1 MGTPEQSEQTRRKLV
16 EAAGKLFA
24 DRGFAGVGVRD
35 IVAAAGVHLSAVN
48 YQFRDKAGLFRACI
62 VEAVSMPRFDAI
74 DDDALVRAEPRD
86 MLVKLVTLLMADMR
100 ESGAESWRS
109 RLALRALLEADEDT
123 IDLIEELATPKFRQL
138 RAVLAAAAAS
148 NDGAEPD
155 AARVELA
162 VFSMVGQLEYVC
174 DAPRLIDRLAPSI
187 AKLRRTPA
195 LLAETIV
202 DGVIASLRG
211 TITSERKTPSQP
223 KPQQSPR
230 RRGTPRSRERG

>member
-48 YQFRDKAGLFRACI
+48 YQFRDKAGLYRACI
-62 VEAVSMPRFDAI
+62 AEAVSMPRFDAI
-74 DDDALVRAEPRD
+74 EDDALLRADPRD

-109 RLALRALLEADEDT
+109 RLALRTLLEADDGT
-123 IDLIEELATPKFRQL
+123 IDLIEQLATPKFRQL

-148 NDGAEPD
+148 GDGSEPD
-155 AARVELA
+155 PARVELA
-162 VFSMVGQLEYVC
+162 VFSLVGQLEYVC
-174 DAPRLIDRLAPSI
+174 DAPKVIDRIAPAI
-187 AKLRRTPA
+187 AKLRRTPDR
-195 LLAETIV
+195 LARTIV

-211 TITSERKTPSQP
+211 PLSPAPPAQQP
-223 KPQQSPR
+223 PAPP
-230 RRGTPRSRERG
+230 RRGTPRSRARG